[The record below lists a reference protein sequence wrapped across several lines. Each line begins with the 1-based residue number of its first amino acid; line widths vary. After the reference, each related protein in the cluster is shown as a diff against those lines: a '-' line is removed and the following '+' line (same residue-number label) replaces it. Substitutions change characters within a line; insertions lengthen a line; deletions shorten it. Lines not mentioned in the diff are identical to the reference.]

1 MIYIYTYTHIYIYLY
16 IYIYIYCTTC
26 IYLYTYIRIYIFI
39 YIYVYYIY
47 VYIYILYYITI
58 YIYIYTY
65 MRFHVISF
73 NLPFAWLP
81 GLWRST
87 YFGHHCG
94 LQRPERS
101 SEPPTDRAH
110 GEDGAPLVRSR
121 LGRYPGAGMKSR
133 QLIGKWYW

>member
-1 MIYIYTYTHIYIYLY
+1 M
-16 IYIYIYCTTC
+16 
-26 IYLYTYIRIYIFI
+26 
-39 YIYVYYIY
+39 
-47 VYIYILYYITI
+47 YIYILYYITI
-58 YIYIYTY
+58 YIY

-81 GLWRST
+81 GLWGST

>member
-1 MIYIYTYTHIYIYLY
+1 
-16 IYIYIYCTTC
+16 
-26 IYLYTYIRIYIFI
+26 
-39 YIYVYYIY
+39 
-47 VYIYILYYITI
+47 
-58 YIYIYTY
+58 

-81 GLWRST
+81 GLWGST